1 MQAKACIDML
11 LQCVGDNF
19 GDLLEPEENL
29 MTGATSGQ
37 SARKTE
43 IALVLQGGG
52 ALGAY
57 EWGGILA
64 LFDLMDQAKDAG
76 RDVTLRVV
84 TGVSIGAINAACIVG
99 ATDRND
105 ARKRLDEVW
114 NSFMIRMPFL
124 SGDVAFYMVPHFYT
138 LRSDLLTLPTWK
150 YLYDTHSLLQTLS
163 DHVDFNAL
171 NRSETAFVITAVD
184 VESGQLAW
192 FANQKVGV
200 VASRK
205 IEPKHVLASGS
216 LAPQFPWTDMA
227 DSGEERH
234 YWDGGLIDN
243 TPLGAAIDAFDPDPS
258 INKLLVVMN
267 LFPLQANLPQT
278 YTEVSER
285 VDQLCFGNR
294 LRQDTSTAKQFN
306 TLISTIQRL
315 AALVPEMPPDLRETV
330 SKFKLVEP
338 VEISLGPQDSLADP
352 YGFRDFSQQGI
363 EQRRDR
369 GKAIALDT
377 LKQFSAGQLTA

>member
-1 MQAKACIDML
+1 
-11 LQCVGDNF
+11 
-19 GDLLEPEENL
+19 

-243 TPLGAAIDAFDPDPS
+243 TPLGVAIDAFDPDPS

-285 VDQLCFGNR
+285 VDQLRFGNR

-338 VEISLGPQDSLADP
+338 VEISLGPQEIPWQTRMASAIS
-352 YGFRDFSQQGI
+352 RS
-363 EQRRDR
+363 
-369 GKAIALDT
+369 KASSNGVIAA
-377 LKQFSAGQLTA
+377 KPSRSIR

>member
-1 MQAKACIDML
+1 ML

-285 VDQLCFGNR
+285 VDQLRFGNR